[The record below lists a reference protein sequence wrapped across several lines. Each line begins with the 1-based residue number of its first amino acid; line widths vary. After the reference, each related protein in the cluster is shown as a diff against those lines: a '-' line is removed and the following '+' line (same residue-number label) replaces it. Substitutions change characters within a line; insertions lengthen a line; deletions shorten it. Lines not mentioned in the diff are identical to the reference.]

1 MKNSMTLNN
10 PNRINYNKTKKK
22 KKKRRNPLPKII
34 PILLEMTQYKIRKK
48 IDQRLPVEKDLRL
61 LVAVA
66 EVAVEASRKT
76 KTMMDLL
83 R

>member
-22 KKKRRNPLPKII
+22 KRRNSLPKII
-34 PILLEMTQYKIRKK
+34 PIKLEMTQSKIRNK
-48 IDQRLPVEKDLRL
+48 IDLRLLVEKDLKL